1 MENKKD
7 KGIKINEENPEIL
20 NDYLKAVRDDDKDRI
35 NNTSEALSDYIIH
48 KVNKAIEVFYKT
60 DSFLLESKM
69 NEMTICGRLAM
80 YLQDEFKDFRGY
92 YVDIEYYRLKVPRKN
107 ANLRDDRIRCDIL
120 FHSRGAYNSRVDNL
134 LAIEVKLEGN
144 TDDGSNDRSRLAD
157 FVMPETTETP
167 KGAIHST
174 LVGLFLRFGEK
185 ECTAMRIIP
194 VDINTD
200 IEENE

>member
-7 KGIKINEENPEIL
+7 KGIKINKENPEIL
-20 NDYLKAVRDDDKDRI
+20 NDYLKAVRDDEKDRI

-80 YLQDEFKDFRGY
+80 YLQDEFKDFREY

-120 FHSRGAYNSRVDNL
+120 FHSRGAYHSRVDNL
-134 LAIEVKLEGN
+134 LAIEAKLEGN
-144 TDDGSNDRSRLAD
+144 TDDGGTDRKRLED
-157 FVMPETTETP
+157 FVMPETEDTP
-167 KGAIHST
+167 EGAVHST
-174 LVGLFLRFGEK
+174 LVGLFLRFGK
-185 ECTAMRIIP
+185 KCSIMRISP
-194 VDINTD
+194 VEDNVDIED
-200 IEENE
+200 NEP

>member
-48 KVNKAIEVFYKT
+48 KVNKAIEVFYQT

-92 YVDIEYYRLKVPRKN
+92 YVDIEYYRLKVPRKK
-107 ANLRDDRIRCDIL
+107 RILGMTEFVATYFFIQ
-120 FHSRGAYNSRVDNL
+120 
-134 LAIEVKLEGN
+134 EGH
-144 TDDGSNDRSRLAD
+144 T
-157 FVMPETTETP
+157 
-167 KGAIHST
+167 K
-174 LVGLFLRFGEK
+174 VGLTI
-185 ECTAMRIIP
+185 C
-194 VDINTD
+194 
-200 IEENE
+200 

>member
-48 KVNKAIEVFYKT
+48 KVNKAIEVFYQT

-134 LAIEVKLEGN
+134 LAIEAKLEGS
-144 TDDGSNDRSRLAD
+144 TDDGGKDRSRLEE
-157 FVMPETTETP
+157 FVMPETADTP
-167 KGAIHST
+167 KGAVHST
-174 LVGLFLRFGEK
+174 LVGLFLRFGK
-185 ECTAMRIIP
+185 KCTLMRILPPI
-194 VDINTD
+194 VIDVSID
-200 IEENE
+200 DK